1 MFTVIGSI
9 VSAFITG
16 LLALLGVIYT
26 NTQSNKKVEQQILT
40 AQQVTDVKL
49 TQLKDAVEKHTT
61 ATEKIPV
68 IEEKITTLETRVDK
82 IESRVNQLDRR
93 KA

>member
-1 MFTVIGSI
+1 MTTVMGSI
-9 VSAFITG
+9 ISAFITG
-16 LLALLGVIYT
+16 LLALFGVIYT
-26 NTQSNKKVEQQILT
+26 NTQSNKKVEHQILT

-49 TQLKDAVEKHTT
+49 TQLKDAVEQHTK

-68 IEEKITTLETRVDK
+68 MEEKINTLETRVDK
-82 IESRVNQLDRR
+82 IESRVNTLDRR